1 MPQQRKTAGDR
12 RAEIQR
18 VALSLFTDHGYEAT
32 SMRQIAEQLDITKA
46 ALYYHFDSKEAIVRS
61 LFEERLAT
69 LDSLIEWAES
79 RPHSSERSARIAA
92 AWFSMIV
99 DEGLSIA
106 RFAIAN
112 QAVMR
117 DLAPTPGDALDRM
130 QKISSLLAKPDASP
144 AERLKIR
151 MALMSVNFAAMGSHG
166 LDLTDA
172 EILAAATETANLIA
186 PELSIP
192 IPARET
198 QNAVISHT
206 RNMAGKPGKPGE
218 PT

>member
-1 MPQQRKTAGDR
+1 
-12 RAEIQR
+12 

-79 RPHSSERSARIAA
+79 RSQSPERSARIAA
-92 AWFSMIV
+92 AWFSMIG

-112 QAVMR
+112 QAVLR
-117 DLAPTPGDALDRM
+117 DLAPTHGDALDRM
-130 QKISSLLAKPDASP
+130 QKISSLLAEPDASP

-151 MALMSVNFAAMGSHG
+151 MALMSVNFAAMGSYG

-198 QNAVISHT
+198 VP
-206 RNMAGKPGKPGE
+206 PGAD
-218 PT
+218 T

>member
-1 MPQQRKTAGDR
+1 MPHQRKTAGDR

-32 SMRQIAEQLDITKA
+32 SMRQIAEKLDITKA
-46 ALYYHFDSKEAIVRS
+46 ALYYHFDSKEAIIRS

-79 RPHSSERSARIAA
+79 RPQSPERSARIAA
-92 AWFSMIV
+92 AWFSMIG

-112 QAVMR
+112 QAVLR
-117 DLAPTPGDALDRM
+117 DLAPTHGDALDRM
-130 QKISSLLAKPDASP
+130 QKISSLLAEPDASP

-151 MALMSVNFAAMGSHG
+151 MALMSVNFAAMGSYG

-192 IPARET
+192 IAGRET
-198 QNAVISHT
+198 VPPG
-206 RNMAGKPGKPGE
+206 AG
-218 PT
+218 TLQ